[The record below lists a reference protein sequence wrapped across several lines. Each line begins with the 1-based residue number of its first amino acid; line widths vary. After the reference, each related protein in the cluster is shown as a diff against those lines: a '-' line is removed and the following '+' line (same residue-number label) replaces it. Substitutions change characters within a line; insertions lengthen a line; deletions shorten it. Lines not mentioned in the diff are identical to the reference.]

1 MPKKVKQGTVV
12 SDKMDKTVVVQV
24 AEQKT
29 HKKYKKAMVFTKNYK
44 VHDENNVSKVGDV
57 VSIVESRPLSSSVRF
72 VLDRIVEEAK

>member
-12 SDKMDKTVVVQV
+12 SDKMDKAVVVQV
-24 AEQKT
+24 AEHKT